1 MKKITMPKQN
11 AKNEAVSANKKRL
24 LNNDS
29 PFAIKES
36 YVKLRTSLMFC
47 MTADSKR
54 ACRTFAML
62 GKKTLLID
70 ADMRKP
76 NQRRLWRTNP
86 TTGLCDFL
94 AKIQDLCIYDVEG
107 ISFSIVCTGTI
118 PPNPSELLFSEGM
131 KNFVEECSKLY
142 EYIII
147 DTPPNGISHYDI
159 VNFYQARIIKYN
171 VLNLTVFALL
181 CT

>member
-1 MKKITMPKQN
+1 
-11 AKNEAVSANKKRL
+11 
-24 LNNDS
+24 
-29 PFAIKES
+29 
-36 YVKLRTSLMFC
+36 
-47 MTADSKR
+47 
-54 ACRTFAML
+54 
-62 GKKTLLID
+62 
-70 ADMRKP
+70 MRKP

-118 PPNPSELLFSEGM
+118 PPNPSELLSSEGM

-147 DTPPNGISHYDI
+147 DTPPINMVADAQIVSTFVDGVVLIAKSGNTSTGGEFSLSFYSKIKSKEVFLFELSVGLQSNGYRLGTYTD
-159 VNFYQARIIKYN
+159 
-171 VLNLTVFALL
+171 
-181 CT
+181 

>member
-1 MKKITMPKQN
+1 MPNLCDNKLQPFRRKKSHSG
-11 AKNEAVSANKKRL
+11 E
-24 LNNDS
+24 
-29 PFAIKES
+29 
-36 YVKLRTSLMFC
+36 
-47 MTADSKR
+47 
-54 ACRTFAML
+54 CRHQLCDARQ
-62 GKKTLLID
+62 KTLLID
-70 ADMRKP
+70 DDMRKP
-76 NQRRLWRTNP
+76 IQRRLWRTNP

-107 ISFSIVCTGTI
+107 IPFSIVCTGTI
-118 PPNPSELLFSEGM
+118 PPNPSELLSSEGM

-147 DTPPNGISHYDI
+147 DTPPIGISHYDI

>member
-1 MKKITMPKQN
+1 MTEKSLT
-11 AKNEAVSANKKRL
+11 AANV
-24 LNNDS
+24 
-29 PFAIKES
+29 AIS
-36 YVKLRTSLMFC
+36 
-47 MTADSKR
+47 
-54 ACRTFAML
+54 FAML

-118 PPNPSELLFSEGM
+118 PPNPSELLSSEGM

-147 DTPPNGISHYDI
+147 DTPPNGIAHYDI